1 MLDFSFIDQL
11 TSIDPGYIM
20 ILAGSVFG
28 FVQALKKLGGWVSDY
43 ALLWAIFFSAILAT
57 LVIYELNKIVSVII
71 LTQLI
76 AAAGAG
82 LYSWGSKK
90 EDVNVDFANY
100 LDQE

>member
-28 FVQALKKLGGWVSDY
+28 FVQALKKLGNWISEY
-43 ALLWAIFFSAILAT
+43 AMLWAILFSAILAT
-57 LVIYELNKIVSVII
+57 LVIFELNQIVSVII

-76 AAAGAG
+76 AAAGSG
-82 LYSWGSKK
+82 LYSWGKK
-90 EDVNVDFANY
+90 GDTNVDFANY
-100 LDQE
+100 LDQQ